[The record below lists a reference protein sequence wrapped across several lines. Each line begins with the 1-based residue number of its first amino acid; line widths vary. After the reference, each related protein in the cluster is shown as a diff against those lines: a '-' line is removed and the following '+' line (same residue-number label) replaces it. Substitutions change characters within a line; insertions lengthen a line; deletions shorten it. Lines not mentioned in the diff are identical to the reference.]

1 MLEAHVQFELQCWA
15 PDRAEETLSTEL
27 YALIAWLD
35 QIPLGDLIDGQ
46 TVVSSIQELVLSR
59 PIGPELQQEILATV
73 VAGQQAAAA
82 ETATIGEILPEAEF
96 DEIARAAVGM
106 RDLQEAVITQITSSE
121 VYAKLI
127 SHVLYEGLKGY
138 LTEENPVSK
147 RVPGASSIMKLGQS
161 AIGNAAPGLSQGI
174 DKQLMGFVNSNISDA
189 MRDSREYL
197 VDALTEERLM
207 ETAGEIYHEAAEAEL
222 GEAAAQLSPE
232 ALKEI
237 LMAMFGAWEHLRTT
251 DTVSRLVEV
260 PIVDFFERW
269 GNEPVGKV
277 LIAAGI
283 DADDLVST
291 ISLAAATV
299 IERAYQ
305 DGYLEERIRAR
316 LAPFYEHMA
325 QQ

>member
-15 PDRAEETLSTEL
+15 PKRAEETLATEL
-27 YALIAWLD
+27 HALIGWLE
-35 QIPLGDLIDGQ
+35 QIPVGDLIDSES
-46 TVVSSIQELVLSR
+46 VVGWIQELVLAR
-59 PIGPELQQEILATV
+59 PIGPELQQQLLTSVLAV
-73 VAGQQAAAA
+73 RQAAAA
-82 ETATIGEILPEAEF
+82 ETATVGEILPEAEF
-96 DEIARAAVGM
+96 EEIARAAVGM
-106 RDLQEAVITQITSSE
+106 RDLQEAVVTQITSSE

-197 VDALTEERLM
+197 KDALTEERLM
-207 ETAGEIYHEAAEAEL
+207 ETAAEIYEEAAEAEL

-232 ALKEI
+232 SLQEI
-237 LMAMFGAWEHLRTT
+237 SVAIFGAWDHLRTT
-251 DTVSRLVEV
+251 DTVARLIEA
-260 PIVDFFERW
+260 PIVDFFDRW
-269 GNEPVGKV
+269 SDEPVGKV
-277 LIAAGI
+277 LIAAGVN
-283 DADDLVST
+283 ADELVSALSPT
-291 ISLAAATV
+291 AAAAV
-299 IERAYQ
+299 DRAYQ

-316 LAPFYEHMA
+316 LTPFYEHLA
-325 QQ
+325 QK